1 MPIKMNKLIQNKT
14 KKFKFIELIKRF
26 DEIYEFHN
34 LNIMHLKGA
43 FFLS

>member
-1 MPIKMNKLIQNKT
+1 MNKLIQNKT
-14 KKFKFIELIKRF
+14 IKFKFIKLIKRF
-26 DEIYEFHN
+26 DERYEFQN